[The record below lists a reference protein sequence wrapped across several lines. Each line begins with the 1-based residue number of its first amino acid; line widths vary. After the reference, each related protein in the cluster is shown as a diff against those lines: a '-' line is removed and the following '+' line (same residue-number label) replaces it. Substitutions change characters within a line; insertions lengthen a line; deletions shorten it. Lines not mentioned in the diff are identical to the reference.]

1 MWEPL
6 TFLISH
12 VGPLSAKSCTVT
24 VVSGKLCTHYFTGP
38 LIGQLEQWLISHAF
52 LAIPV
57 SYPYPWEGP
66 SELPWGLLG
75 GH

>member
-52 LAIPV
+52 LAIPQCHT
-57 SYPYPWEGP
+57 PILGRD
-66 SELPWGLLG
+66 LLSSLG
-75 GH
+75 VR